1 MTKTP
6 RQKRPA
12 GQATMGTHFHSP
24 DADMPEIIGDTAC
37 PATAAAVPNMPSS
50 ICRPSIIWPAPR
62 IEIGK
67 GVGRS
72 PETLWIFHPG
82 QLKSASQAHRRGDRV
97 VDCAGLENRCTF
109 AGTVGSNPTPS
120 ATYIN

>member
-1 MTKTP
+1 
-6 RQKRPA
+6 
-12 GQATMGTHFHSP
+12 MGTHFHSP

-72 PETLWIFHPG
+72 TI
-82 QLKSASQAHRRGDRV
+82 SQSFLA
-97 VDCAGLENRCTF
+97 ATI
-109 AGTVGSNPTPS
+109 SNS
-120 ATYIN
+120 EI